1 MPGAYSLPFAELS
14 SAVRSG
20 LLLGW
25 MRRTIVI
32 VGDTDV
38 TAAQASVRLR
48 RVFGFEEVV
57 CMRGGM
63 PAWVEA
69 ELPCASGPDTLDW
82 AEVFSSA
89 A

>member
-1 MPGAYSLPFAELS
+1 M
-14 SAVRSG
+14 
-20 LLLGW
+20 
-25 MRRTIVI
+25 I

-63 PAWVEA
+63 PAWVKV